1 ARRGG
6 DPQGG
11 RGAAPDHAARGTEPV
26 RRLHARAARRRNV
39 RHADAPREGV
49 MAAKQARG
57 NPSLVRRPVT
67 RVTGRSHETRRETS
81 RETFEDAIA
90 VERAMEI
97 RVDGRA
103 LAVTL
108 RTPGHDRELALGFL
122 AGEGVITSGS
132 GVAGVRE
139 T

>member
-1 ARRGG
+1 
-6 DPQGG
+6 
-11 RGAAPDHAARGTEPV
+11 
-26 RRLHARAARRRNV
+26 
-39 RHADAPREGV
+39 
-49 MAAKQARG
+49 M
-57 NPSLVRRPVT
+57 VRRPVT
-67 RVTGRSHETRRETS
+67 RVTGRSHETRRETF

-122 AGEGVITSGS
+122 AGEGVIASAP

-139 T
+139 TEADCSDAPDLVEVTLAPGTAQSWRSASSRERG